1 MRITHRIT
9 GSITALIFAITTALP
24 AVGIPQFKAPAAVKA
39 APPAPRVPAVR
50 VPNVPKVPVAPR
62 IPTVNIPAAPKIPT
76 VKAPVI
82 KVPSVKVPNVPKIVQ
97 APATPKIPTIKA
109 PVTPKLPTTPRNV
122 KAPVV
127 AKVPTAPK
135 PVLAVKAAVTAP
147 VAVKPAIV
155 ISKPSPIAT
164 KASNKG
170 SKGGNSLADITSA
183 PPPNTTFTIQ
193 GGNKSGGNSSSNTS
207 SAADQNVAEQLAALG
222 FSDAEAA
229 QIIAQLKNPATR
241 AAAEAAMKGKAD
253 AEATRQL
260 ISGFVGDEKA
270 AEIGKKLADP
280 ATRDRTEK
288 NLKLVVEAAANLQLT
303 GVNSAKADRI
313 IDSLIRTGTTDA
325 KEINEIVGRVIIKE
339 LTGKNAPQS
348 DSDDPNAP
356 SALDVVKSVLDA
368 KANLQLIGAAD
379 DDETAQK
386 AIEEIVKNRVTDPAQ
401 ARQIVEA
408 AAGKILED
416 QGFLPPGKPGES
428 LKDRLDRA
436 AEAQKPN
443 KPEETKKPVKKPSQ
457 TPTTLA
463 DSFKGRLARVI
474 GAEEVKGP
482 RNDTGNSP
490 SVLEIVFG
498 SKKPRTAG
506 PKGDKG
512 GKFTSGHLQGVNVE
526 GIGSGGGKEIG
537 KGRAGQVGDAT
548 GKIVGKFGQ
557 VSQPA
562 DTGVTLAKDPDSS
575 PVKDVT
581 RSPNQPVNGTPVDNT
596 TPPAPEGHAA
606 APDSAATG
614 TAQVSGEQD
623 PPNTN
628 PQQGNAS
635 DPAGS
640 NMDTSTGTY
649 TVTDAPAAG
658 TNGTTTVGFSV
669 TGSPGGAEDGNYVT
683 TYFSD
688 GTYITER
695 VTPDGGHELVGGG
708 NGTPPNVQ
716 EGDSTN
722 VVQGDQAVFAGDD
735 SGDTTSSTENN
746 GDTSGNGDSSNN
758 NNNDGDD
765 DKDEDSAT
773 DTPPATTETE
783 EAPADAAES
792 NDDTAEASKEGTP
805 NPEAAERGSRGGRLA
820 EATQGRVGGD
830 EQRRQNKG
838 LDQRKNGNGAG
849 GPNPNDNSSSG
860 VLLTAQEQ
868 KAFAKNLGM
877 KKGGGVTTPSETDR
891 GFAITPRDMKDI
903 AARRGSLV
911 NPATTGDGKGG
922 SGVVLG
928 KKGFAPG
935 GNVPSPS
942 PKGAQSGDDIQGG
955 GGVEGGGRTV
965 TGSGTGGATG
975 SIFGGTSGPGFAP
988 VRAGAAAASSVRGAN
1003 VRVNAAQV
1011 TSGAGR

>member
-1 MRITHRIT
+1 MKLRHRL
-9 GSITALIFAITTALP
+9 TATILLIAFATTSALP
-24 AVGIPQFKAPAAVKA
+24 AAGIPNLKTPATIKAVS
-39 APPAPRVPAVR
+39 APPRVTTPPRVVTP
-50 VPNVPKVPVAPR
+50 PKVPVVPV
-62 IPTVNIPAAPKIPT
+62 IPKIPAAPKI
-76 VKAPVI
+76 VQAPV
-82 KVPSVKVPNVPKIVQ
+82 VK
-97 APATPKIPTIKA
+97 APATPRVPAIKVPVVKAPTIKVPA
-109 PVTPKLPTTPRNV
+109 APKLPTTPRSV

-127 AKVPTAPK
+127 VKVPTAPK
-135 PVLAVKAAVTAP
+135 PVLTVKVPTVKQPAVVKAP
-147 VAVKPAIV
+147 VAVKPAVV

-164 KASNKG
+164 KASDKG
-170 SKGGNSLADITSA
+170 SKGGNSLADITYA
-183 PPPNTTFTIQ
+183 PPPNTTVTIQ

-207 SAADQNVAEQLAALG
+207 SAADQNVADHLAALG

-229 QIIAQLKNPATR
+229 KIIAQLKDPATR
-241 AAAEAAMKGKAD
+241 AAAEAAVKGKSD

-260 ISGFVGDEKA
+260 ISGLVGDEKA

-280 ATRDRTEK
+280 ATRQKTEK
-288 NLKLVVEAAANLQLT
+288 NLKLVMEASANLQLA
-303 GVNSAKADRI
+303 GVDADKAARI
-313 IDSLIRTGTTDA
+313 TDSFIRNGETDP
-325 KEINEIVGRVIIKE
+325 KVINEIVGRVIIKD
-339 LTGKNAPQS
+339 LTGKDVPQS
-348 DSDDPNAP
+348 ATDDDADATT
-356 SALDVVKSVLDA
+356 ALDLVKTVLDA
-368 KANLQLIGAAD
+368 KANLELVGATD
-379 DDETAQK
+379 DDKAAQD
-386 AIEEIVKNRVTDPAQ
+386 AIAEIIKNRVTDPKQ
-401 ARQIVEA
+401 VRKIVEA
-408 AAGKILED
+408 AATTVLEE
-416 QGFLPPGKPGES
+416 QGILPPAKPGET
-428 LKDRLDRA
+428 LQDRLARA
-436 AEAQKPN
+436 AEEQK
-443 KPEETKKPVKKPSQ
+443 KPSEPKEPKKPVKKPGKEPVS
-457 TPTTLA
+457 LA
-463 DSFKGRLARVI
+463 DSFKGRLASIV
-474 GAEEVKGP
+474 GAEEGKGP
-482 RNDTGNSP
+482 RNNTGSSP

-498 SKKPRTAG
+498 SKKPRTDG
-506 PKGDKG
+506 PKGVKD
-512 GKFTSGHLQGVNVE
+512 GKFTSGSIRGENVK
-526 GIGSGGGKEIG
+526 GSGAG
-537 KGRAGQVGDAT
+537 KGAGKGKAGEVGDAA
-548 GKIVGKFGQ
+548 GRFVGQ
-557 VSQPA
+557 VSQQF
-562 DTGVTLAKDPDSS
+562 DTGGPLPAKDPDNS
-575 PVKDVT
+575 PIKDPT
-581 RSPNQPVNGTPVDNT
+581 RSPNQPQDGSPVDNN
-596 TPPAPEGHAA
+596 TPPPAAGAADPSGAP
-606 APDSAATG
+606 ATG
-614 TAQVSGEQD
+614 NAEVSGEQNL
-623 PPNTN
+623 PNTN
-628 PQQGNAS
+628 PQQGDAT

-649 TVTDAPAAG
+649 TVTDAPT
-658 TNGTTTVGFSV
+658 TNADGTTTVGFTV

-695 VTPDGGHELVGGG
+695 VTSDGGHELVGGG

-735 SGDTTSSTENN
+735 SGDTTTSTENN
-746 GDTSGNGDSSNN
+746 GDTSGNGDGSNN
-758 NNNDGDD
+758 NDDGDD
-765 DKDEDSAT
+765 DKDNSST
-773 DTPPATTETE
+773 DTPPATTATE
-783 EAPADAAES
+783 DAPADTAES

-860 VLLTAQEQ
+860 ALLTAQEQ

-903 AARRGSLV
+903 AAHRGSLV

-942 PKGAQSGDDIQGG
+942 PKGVQSGDDIQGG

-965 TGSGTGGATG
+965 AGSGTGGATG